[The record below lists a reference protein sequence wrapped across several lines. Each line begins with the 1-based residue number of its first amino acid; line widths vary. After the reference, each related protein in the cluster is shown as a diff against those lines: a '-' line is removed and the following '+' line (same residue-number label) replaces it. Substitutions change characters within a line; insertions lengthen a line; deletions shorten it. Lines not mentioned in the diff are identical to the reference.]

1 METRVLAACLP
12 WLPWLGGA
20 AVLLVLLLR
29 AARPQPDLRRLRR
42 LHGDQTGGVQSL
54 SFVLTLPLLLMVVM
68 LIVQISQLM
77 IGTIVVHYAAFAAG
91 RAAAVWIPAATAGS
105 EQANCISS
113 YFPDP
118 DAAHQAPPPLDPA
131 GPDYGPSAG
140 GTWWVIRP
148 ESPKGERIRRAAA
161 LACVPIAPSRDTGA
175 DLSADDAATAA
186 VLQEAYV
193 ALGPA
198 RAADPRTARR
208 LRNKLAYALA
218 HTEVHL
224 RFFHSNAEPPLV
236 PYYLAGDPGEF
247 RFNEIGWQDPVTVTV
262 RHHFAL
268 LPGPGRL
275 LARYLADPG
284 GEPDSVSG
292 AIDRRNG
299 IDTVPLSASVTLGNE
314 GKKSVIP
321 YVHVIP

>member
-1 METRVLAACLP
+1 MKTTALAACVP
-12 WLPWLGGA
+12 WLPWLGGT
-20 AVLLVLLLR
+20 AVLLLLLIR
-29 AARPQPDLRRLRR
+29 AAGPETDLRRLRR
-42 LHGDQTGGVQSL
+42 LHADQVGGVQSL
-54 SFVLTLPLLLMVVM
+54 SFVLTLPLLIMVVM

-91 RAAAVWIPAATAGS
+91 RAAAVWIPAATSGP
-105 EQANCISS
+105 EGANCISS
-113 YFPDP
+113 YDMDS
-118 DAAHQAPPPLDPA
+118 DAADQAPPPLDPA

-148 ESPKGERIRRAAA
+148 ESPKAERIRQAAA

-175 DLSADDAATAA
+175 DLSAAEAATATA
-186 VLQEAYV
+186 LQQAYA
-193 ALGPA
+193 ALGPPSA
-198 RAADPRTARR
+198 SNPRTTQR
-208 LRNKLAYALA
+208 LRNKLAHALA

-236 PYYLAGDPGEF
+236 PYYLDGDSNEF
-247 RFNEIGWQDPVTVTV
+247 RVNEIGWQDPVTVTV

-275 LARYLADPG
+275 LAGYLVG
-284 GEPDSVSG
+284 RGNGPDEGRAEVE
-292 AIDRRNG
+292 RRNG
-299 IDTVPLSASVTLGNE
+299 IYTVPLTASVTLGNE
-314 GKKSVIP
+314 GRKSVIP